1 MNVFRS
7 DLRHVNG
14 YLRLFAH
21 VLTPVSPDG
30 YTQLV
35 LHDSSG
41 LVYELG
47 VSDEQSVNDMDTWL
61 ALSGFRLNYKNT

>member
-1 MNVFRS
+1 MGKKSQVSIF
-7 DLRHVNG
+7 D
-14 YLRLFAH
+14 
-21 VLTPVSPDG
+21 PVSRDG